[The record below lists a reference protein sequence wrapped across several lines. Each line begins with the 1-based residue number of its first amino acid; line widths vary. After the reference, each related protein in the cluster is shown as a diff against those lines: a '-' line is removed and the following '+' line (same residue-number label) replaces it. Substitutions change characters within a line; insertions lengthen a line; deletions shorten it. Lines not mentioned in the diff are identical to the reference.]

1 MMTRSRVGIVNP
13 ALPMSPLEISSSLES
28 FYEKNIIKQFIENNK
43 NVVSVEK
50 EILINF
56 IGGMTNLD
64 IKNVPLRLISMV
76 KGLYGVLL

>member
-13 ALPMSPLEISSSLES
+13 TLPMSPLEISSSLES

-56 IGGMTNLD
+56 IGGRTNLD
-64 IKNVPLRLISMV
+64 IKNVQLRLISMV

>member
-1 MMTRSRVGIVNP
+1 VGIVNP
-13 ALPMSPLEISSSLES
+13 ALPMSPLEIFSSLES

-56 IGGMTNLD
+56 IGGRTNLD
-64 IKNVPLRLISMV
+64 IKNVQLRLISMV